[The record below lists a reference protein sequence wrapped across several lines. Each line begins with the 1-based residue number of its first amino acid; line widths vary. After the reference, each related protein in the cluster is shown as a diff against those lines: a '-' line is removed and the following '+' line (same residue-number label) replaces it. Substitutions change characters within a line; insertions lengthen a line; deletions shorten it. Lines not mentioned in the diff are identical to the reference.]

1 VTSFRLRAAP
11 FPLKRIA
18 LAALAAAAAFIL
30 PACRGRSST
39 PPKPGEVVYY
49 GETDRIRGLDP
60 CRAGDVASALAASRM
75 YEGLYEYAY
84 LARPYR
90 LQPALAEGMPVISDD
105 GLVYT
110 IRIRRGIYFADD
122 PCFTNSAGKGRE
134 LTAGDFIFAIK
145 RNADVKSESTG
156 YWAFN
161 ERIEGLDAFREASL
175 KASPTSVNYD
185 IPVAGL
191 QAPDPYT
198 LKITLTRPYPQFV
211 WILAMHYAFAVPR
224 EAVEYYDGKGGR
236 GWFHSHPVGTG
247 PYILSQWIR
256 NYRIE
261 FVRNPKWAETGR
273 VERYP
278 GEGAPGDAEKGLLA
292 SAGKP
297 VPFIDRI
304 VQYVIGDA
312 STQWLMFLTGQVEQS
327 GVSRDNW
334 DAVIGADR
342 GLTPELAAKGVR
354 LHTAASMTTYYM
366 GFNMED
372 PVVGPNRKLRQ
383 AMCCAFDAE
392 AWSRYYNLRMLPANG
407 PIPPGIAGART
418 DADANPYA
426 YNLEKAKRLLEEAGY
441 PGGIDPKTGR
451 RLTLSLEQG
460 SANDSDARA
469 SVELFASFMERIGIR
484 IEASYNNWP
493 TFLDKLDRRQCQM
506 FRLAW
511 VSDYPD
517 AENFLQL
524 FYGPNSSPG
533 PNHSNYSNPE
543 FDTLYERVRVMP
555 DTPERTALYAR
566 MADIAI
572 EDSPWLCLSYPLS
585 FGLQHG
591 WVKNYKPHDFPY
603 GMLKYYDLDPAA
615 RDAWRARYQK
625 ESAWSGMR

>member
-1 VTSFRLRAAP
+1 MNVARLRSVP
-11 FPLKRIA
+11 FLFRRIA
-18 LAALAAAAAFIL
+18 RAALAAAAAFTL
-30 PACRGRSST
+30 FGCRGQASA
-39 PPKPGEVVYY
+39 PPRPGEVVYY

-60 CRAGDVASALAASRM
+60 CRAGDVSSALASSRV

-90 LQPALAEGMPVISDD
+90 LQPSLARGMPDISPD

-110 IRIRRGIYFADD
+110 IRIRPGIYFSDD
-122 PCFTNSAGKGRE
+122 PCFVRTAGKGRE
-134 LTAGDFIFAIK
+134 LTAGDFIYAIK
-145 RNADVKSESTG
+145 RNADVKAESSG

-161 ERIEGLDAFREASL
+161 DRIAGLEAFREASL
-175 KASPTSVNYD
+175 AAGPRGVDYD
-185 IPVAGL
+185 MPVAGL
-191 QAPDPYT
+191 QAPDAYT
-198 LKITLTRPYPQFV
+198 LRITLTRPYPQFV

-224 EAVEYYDGKGGR
+224 EAVDYYDGRGGR

-247 PYILSQWIR
+247 PYILSSWIR

-278 GEGAPGDAEKGLLA
+278 SDGEPDDAANGLLA
-292 SAGKP
+292 AAGRP
-297 VPFIDRI
+297 IPFIDRI

-342 GLTPELAAKGVR
+342 SLTPELKEKGIQLR
-354 LHTAASMTTYYM
+354 TSPSMTTFYM
-366 GFNMED
+366 GFNMDD
-372 PVVGPNRKLRQ
+372 PVVGPNKKLRQ
-383 AMCCAFDAE
+383 ALCCAFDAD
-392 AWSRYYNLRMLPANG
+392 AWARYYNMRMLPANG

-418 DADANPYA
+418 ASDPNPYA
-426 YNLEKAKRLLEEAGY
+426 YDLEKAKRLVAEAGY
-441 PGGIDPKTGR
+441 PGGIDPATGR
-451 RLTLSLEQG
+451 RLTLTLEQG
-460 SANDSDARA
+460 SANDPDARA
-469 SVELFASFMERIGIR
+469 SVELFASFMDRIGVK
-484 IEASYNNWP
+484 IESSYNNWP

-506 FRLAW
+506 YRMGW

-524 FYGPNSSPG
+524 FYGPNGSPG

-543 FDTLYERVRVMP
+543 FDTLYERVRVMA
-555 DTPERTALYAR
+555 DSPERTALYEK
-566 MADIAI
+566 MAGIAI
-572 EDSPWLCLSYPLS
+572 EDAPWLCLSYPLS
-585 FGLQHG
+585 FGLQQG
-591 WVKNYKPHDFPY
+591 WMKNFKPHDYPY

-615 RDAWRARYQK
+615 RAAWRKRYQ
-625 ESAWSGMR
+625 